1 MNIKHISWVNISMKN
16 AIVTKWMLITE
27 ELRTK
32 TNQIVTSMSNLKSMK
47 AKECQ
52 WLQEADTFR
61 ETLQSQASD
70 IQRLRTENDEVK
82 VSEILIE
89 VVQFR
94 EVSLYTEKLSMH
106 FLPCLN

>member
-1 MNIKHISWVNISMKN
+1 MKN

-94 EVSLYTEKLSMH
+94 EVSLYT
-106 FLPCLN
+106 

>member
-94 EVSLYTEKLSMH
+94 EVSLYT
-106 FLPCLN
+106 